1 MDMTGGQSYG
11 LAIDRYEEPVV
22 RTIGAADSKAQC
34 LGLLD
39 SLDAEGIVVTK
50 RGKPVAR
57 VLPFETEHAGLIG
70 SLHDKLEIRGDIVS
84 IRAWDASAQP

>member
-1 MDMTGGQSYG
+1 MSGGQSYD

-22 RTIGAADSKAQC
+22 RTIGVADFKAQC

-39 SLDAEGIVVTK
+39 SLDEEGIVVTK

-57 VLPFETEHAGLIG
+57 ILPYETEHAGLIG
-70 SLHDKLEIRGDIVS
+70 SLRDKLEICGDIVS
-84 IRAWDASAQP
+84 TGIAWDASAQP